1 MVMIFLLIDSND
13 FEVILYYFVIVNS
26 INYRIVFVWEDLD

>member
-26 INYRIVFVWEDLD
+26 INYRIVWEGLD

>member
-26 INYRIVFVWEDLD
+26 INYRIVVVWEDLD